1 LKSFHAARMLTADL
15 YRFLR
20 KDKQKLEEELA
31 KNIKVSEKE
40 LETLQTTQTYLHKS
54 IEESGRSLQEII
66 QQFQQNP

>member
-1 LKSFHAARMLTADL
+1 MLTADL